1 MQALKRMIDMNDRN
15 LVQALVLGLNDP
27 YELIR
32 RNAARFAGYSGDERL
47 IEPLVHTIIFS
58 DESQRVQYAA
68 QNSLDMFNLNLVSKE
83 IERQVA
89 GSTLINGEKRIDQLV
104 GYYKSQNKRWTN
116 SLATI
121 KDKTSENSRRISAI
135 RMLRNYNNHAQVE
148 DLLLVLRD
156 NSDDLKVRITLAE
169 ALGWFNWSIKKNM
182 IIDSLNNMFKDG
194 TTPEEL
200 RREVLQSI
208 KRLSVG

>member
-1 MQALKRMIDMNDRN
+1 
-15 LVQALVLGLNDP
+15 
-27 YELIR
+27 
-32 RNAARFAGYSGDERL
+32 
-47 IEPLVHTIIFS
+47 
-58 DESQRVQYAA
+58 
-68 QNSLDMFNLNLVSKE
+68 
-83 IERQVA
+83 
-89 GSTLINGEKRIDQLV
+89 
-104 GYYKSQNKRWTN
+104 
-116 SLATI
+116 
-121 KDKTSENSRRISAI
+121 
-135 RMLRNYNNHAQVE
+135 MLRNYNNHAQVE

>member
-1 MQALKRMIDMNDRN
+1 
-15 LVQALVLGLNDP
+15 
-27 YELIR
+27 
-32 RNAARFAGYSGDERL
+32 
-47 IEPLVHTIIFS
+47 
-58 DESQRVQYAA
+58 
-68 QNSLDMFNLNLVSKE
+68 
-83 IERQVA
+83 
-89 GSTLINGEKRIDQLV
+89 V
-104 GYYKSQNKRWTN
+104 GYYNSQNKRATN

-148 DLLLVLRD
+148 ELLEVLNDRT
-156 NSDDLKVRITLAE
+156 DDIKIRITLAE
-169 ALGWFNWSIKKNM
+169 ALGWFNWSIKKSM